1 MKKIDTIG
9 WKSFDITDV
18 FFVDNTHSVL
28 KSEIEFDSG
37 DIPYVTAS
45 DFNNAVA
52 SYILA
57 NDSIVDKGN
66 VILIGGKTMAIS
78 YQKNDFVSNDS
89 HNLILKLKDAKYR
102 VESIQLFLVCA
113 LRNSLEW
120 KYQWSDSI
128 SKKSIQK
135 DTIFLPVTSDEE
147 PDWEYMKEYI
157 DNIKNKVSVSL
168 QKLNNAKNISKDK
181 IDVSSWCDFHLY
193 DNELFSIDSGTKLDR
208 IKMDMSSEEI
218 SFVGRANVNNGIT
231 AKVKKIKGIEPY
243 KKGNLTLALGGA
255 YLGSC
260 FVQPDDFYTSQN
272 VVVLIPNH
280 DMSFNVKQFIASVI
294 FVESQN
300 NYQAFIKELNAH
312 IKRNFKI
319 KLPVTSEGR
328 PDWDYMEQYME
339 QLQKKVEQFIDC
351 IV

>member
-1 MKKIDTIG
+1 MKIIDDIR
-9 WKSFDITDV
+9 WKSFDIIDI
-18 FFVDNTHSVL
+18 FFVNNTHSIL

-37 DIPYVTAS
+37 DVPYVTSS
-45 DFNNAVA
+45 DFNNGVA

-57 NDSIVDKGN
+57 DNNIIDKGN

-78 YQKNDFVSNDS
+78 YQEKDFVSNDS
-89 HNLILKLKDAKYR
+89 HNLTLKLKNEKYR
-102 VESIQLFLVCA
+102 IKSIQLFLVSA
-113 LRNSLEW
+113 LRNSLAW

-128 SKKSIQK
+128 SKKVIQR
-135 DTIFLPVTSDEE
+135 DVIFLPVTLEDE

-157 DNIKNKVSVSL
+157 EGLEKKISGSL
-168 QKLNNAKNISKDK
+168 LKLNNVKNTSKYG
-181 IDVSSWCDFHLY
+181 IDVSGWQNFHLY
-193 DNELFSIDSGTKLDR
+193 DKELFLIDSGTKLDR
-208 IKMDMSSEEI
+208 IKMDIDSEEI
-218 SFVGRANVNNGIT
+218 SFVGRSNVHNGIT
-231 AKVKKIKGIEPY
+231 AKVKKIEGLEPY

-280 DMSFNVKQFIASVI
+280 DMSFNVKQFIASTI

-312 IKRNFKI
+312 IKRNFTI
-319 KLPVTSEGR
+319 KLPVTLYGV

-339 QLQKKVEQFIDC
+339 RCQKKTEQIIACFS
-351 IV
+351 

>member
-1 MKKIDTIG
+1 MKKMDEIR
-9 WKSFDITDV
+9 WKIFDIIDI
-18 FFVDNTHSVL
+18 FFVDNTHSIL

-37 DIPYVTAS
+37 DIPYVTSS
-45 DFNNAVA
+45 DFNNAVS

-57 NDSIVDKGN
+57 DNNIMDKGN

-78 YQKNDFVSNDS
+78 YQEKDFVSNDS
-89 HNLILKLKDAKYR
+89 HNLMLKLKNEKYR
-102 VESIQLFLVCA
+102 IESIQLFLVSA
-113 LRNSLEW
+113 LRNSLAW

-128 SKKSIQK
+128 SKKAIQR
-135 DTIFLPVTSDEE
+135 DVIFLPVTLEDE

-157 DNIKNKVSVSL
+157 ENLEKKVSDSL
-168 QKLNNAKNISKDK
+168 LKLNNAKNTSKSG
-181 IDVSSWCDFHLY
+181 IDVSGWKDFHLY
-193 DNELFSIDSGTKLDR
+193 DKELFSIDSGTKLDR
-208 IKMDMSSEEI
+208 IKMDMGSEEI
-218 SFVGRANVNNGIT
+218 SFVGRSNVHNGIT
-231 AKVKKIKGIEPY
+231 AKVKKIEGLEPY

-280 DMSFNVKQFIASVI
+280 DMSFNVKQFIASAI

-312 IKRNFKI
+312 IKRNFTI
-319 KLPVTSEGR
+319 KLPVTLHGV

-339 QLQKKVEQFIDC
+339 RLQKKIEQIIACFS
-351 IV
+351 